1 MDITDAAA
9 VTAGT
14 FGPIEDGGFIE
25 DVDGNG
31 ECLKY
36 EIRPFIKDS
45 AGVTAVN
52 TENYHYTT
60 VTNQS
65 CLYKLWMCSC
75 WASQTA
81 GCLCARENSDD
92 SVTMIKPS

>member
-1 MDITDAAA
+1 MYGA
-9 VTAGT
+9 
-14 FGPIEDGGFIE
+14 FGDIEDGGFIE
-25 DVDGNG
+25 DVDDNG
-31 ECLKY
+31 ECVNAL
-36 EIRPFIKDS
+36 RPFIIEDP
-45 AGVTAVN
+45 ANPGDFIVN
-52 TENYHYTT
+52 PDHYHYTT